1 VLGHTTRRCDG
12 AAKECFTYVSSTS
25 HVVTDVNASIGKQSG
40 CVGGG
45 TQLQAVTDGEQD
57 DVAREAM
64 A

>member
-1 VLGHTTRRCDG
+1 LPRI
-12 AAKECFTYVSSTS
+12 FTYVSSTS

-40 CVGGG
+40 PVGGG
-45 TQLQAVTDGEQD
+45 TQLQAVTDGEHD